1 MTLPPLEFALT
12 EEMQF
17 ILGLGGAVAAAL
29 VGGAIAIRLRQP
41 AIVGYLLAGVLIGPF
56 TPGFVGDIDQISAL
70 ADVGVVLLLFAL
82 GVEFSLRELREV
94 GRIALPGGVAQIALI
109 AAAGAA
115 LMIGLGFGW
124 GGAFVIGACLSISST
139 LVVLKSLIDSGEI
152 DSLHGRAAIGW
163 SIVQDVATIV
173 FIVALP
179 SLTGGDAIVPLLVA
193 LIKAAIF
200 LALAYVLGTR
210 LLPMLFGYVA
220 RSGSS
225 ELFLLVV
232 FATALLTAFVSSAV
246 FGLSLALGAFVG
258 GVVVSESDLSHQAA
272 AEITPFRDLFAV
284 LFFVSVGMLVDP
296 TALVEELPLIGV
308 LVAIAVVGKGGVIA
322 VLGRVAGLPVRSA
335 LLLGGAMAQVGEFSF
350 ILAQDAR
357 DLEILDARAYNLIL
371 GTAVVSIFLT
381 SGVRQ
386 VTLRLAMRSER
397 VADRASEADRDGV
410 AAASPGPG
418 REPEAAGAGAPIA
431 RAPARMGAGTR
442 WRTERAIDEEDEARR
457 PTVVVL
463 GAGRVGRVVANAVRL
478 RGFRCVV
485 VDRDARKLSALERL
499 GTVNVFGDAANP
511 EILKRL
517 ELERARILIIAIGD
531 PLTARL
537 ASERALR
544 INPRLSV
551 ASRARGRREVEALR
565 GLGVRR
571 MADPEAEAAFELA
584 RHALQRMGV
593 SGPELSGIVVGLRRD
608 VYGHDRD

>member
-17 ILGLGGAVAAAL
+17 ILGLGSAVAAAL
-29 VGGAIAIRLRQP
+29 LGGAIAIRLRQP

-56 TPGFVGDIDQISAL
+56 TPGFVGDFDQISAL

-82 GVEFSLRELREV
+82 GVEFSLRELRDV

-109 AAAGAA
+109 AATGTA
-115 LMIGLGFGW
+115 LMIGLGSGW

-139 LVVLKSLIDSGEI
+139 LVVLKSLIDSGEV

-179 SLTGGDAIVPLLVA
+179 SLTGGDAIVPLVVA
-193 LIKAAIF
+193 LVKAAVF
-200 LALAYVLGTR
+200 LVLAYVLGTR

-296 TALVEELPLIGV
+296 TALVAELPLIGL
-308 LVAIAVVGKGGVIA
+308 LVAISVIGKGGLIA
-322 VLGRVAGLPVRSA
+322 VLGRAAGLPVRSA
-335 LLLGGAMAQVGEFSF
+335 LLLGGALAQVGEFSF

-357 DLEILDARAYNLIL
+357 DLGILDSRAYNLIL

-381 SGVRQ
+381 SAVRQ
-386 VTLRLAMRSER
+386 VTMRLAVRSER
-397 VADRASEADRDGV
+397 RADRVSEAARPQPP
-410 AAASPGPG
+410 AAE
-418 REPEAAGAGAPIA
+418 REPGGVEPPAA
-431 RAPARMGAGTR
+431 RAPARMGAGAR

-485 VDRDARKLSALERL
+485 VDRDARKLAALERL

-517 ELERARILIIAIGD
+517 ELERARILIIAVGD

>member
-1 MTLPPLEFALT
+1 MTLPPFDFVLT
-12 EEMQF
+12 EQLEF

-29 VGGAIAIRLRQP
+29 VGGAVAIRLRQP

-56 TPGFVGDIDQISAL
+56 TPGFVGDVEQISAL

-82 GVEFSLRELREV
+82 GVEFPLRELRV
-94 GRIALPGGVAQIALI
+94 VARVALPGGIVQIALI
-109 AAAGAA
+109 VAAGMAV
-115 LMIGLGFGW
+115 MVGLGSGW

-152 DSLHGRAAIGW
+152 DSLHGRTAIGW

-179 SLTGGDAIVPLLVA
+179 SLTGGDALVPLGLALV
-193 LIKAAIF
+193 KAAIF
-200 LALAYVLGTR
+200 LVLAYVLGTR
-210 LLPMLFGYVA
+210 LLPLLFGYVA

-232 FATALLTAFVSSAV
+232 FATPLLTAFVSSAV

-272 AEITPFRDLFAV
+272 AEVTPFRDLFAV

-296 TALVEELPLIGV
+296 TALVEELPLIGL
-308 LVAIAVVGKGGVIA
+308 LVAIAVVGKGGLV
-322 VLGRVAGLPVRSA
+322 VLLGRAAGLPVRSA
-335 LLLGGAMAQVGEFSF
+335 LLLGGTLAQVGEFSF
-350 ILAQDAR
+350 ILAEDAR
-357 DLEILDARAYNLIL
+357 GLGILDPRSYNLIL
-371 GTAVVSIFLT
+371 GTAVVSILLT
-381 SGVRQ
+381 SGVRE
-386 VTLRLAMRSER
+386 VAARLAMRAEHL
-397 VADRASEADRDGV
+397 ADRVSVSPAPSPAVEEPRESGV
-410 AAASPGPG
+410 VAPG
-418 REPEAAGAGAPIA
+418 EAAVA
-431 RAPARMGAGTR
+431 RAPARMGAGGR
-442 WRTERAIDEEDEARR
+442 WRTERAIDPADESRR

-463 GAGRVGRVVANAVRL
+463 GAGRVGQVIANAVRT
-478 RGFRCVV
+478 RGFRCVI
-485 VDRDARKLSALERL
+485 VDRDARKLAAVERL
-499 GTVNVFGDAANP
+499 GTVNIFGDAANP

-517 ELERARILIIAIGD
+517 DLERARILIIAIGD

-544 INPRLSV
+544 INPRLSI
-551 ASRARGRREVEALR
+551 AARARGRREVDGLR
-565 GLGVRR
+565 QMGVRR
-571 MADPEAEAAFELA
+571 LADPEAEAAFELA